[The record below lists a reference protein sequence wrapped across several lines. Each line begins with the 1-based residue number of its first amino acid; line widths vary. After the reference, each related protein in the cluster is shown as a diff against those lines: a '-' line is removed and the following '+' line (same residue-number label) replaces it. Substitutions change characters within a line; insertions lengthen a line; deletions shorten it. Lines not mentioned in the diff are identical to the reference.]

1 MVLDLNPY
9 LELMTQMLVLDIDL
23 GQEGMLVNKS
33 EGMLVDKLMV
43 AVDKLDQQRWLVS
56 VGWVSNCFLCCW
68 IYFYFC
74 GWNGPA
80 EPIVESI
87 VYVP

>member
-56 VGWVSNCFLCCW
+56 GYWAGYRTAFFVAGSTSTSVVGT
-68 IYFYFC
+68 
-74 GWNGPA
+74 GP
-80 EPIVESI
+80 PNLLLNL
-87 VYVP
+87 